1 MGKKKYVIIQGAYS
15 DLAKDTIQ
23 SLSNYNLILLGKNS
37 SKLRKLKSKVKNTKI
52 IILPIDV
59 TDENLSENILEI
71 CRIKKIKIYGAVNFA
86 SQHSILPLRIIDYKN
101 FQTIYKNNVFS
112 LINLLKFFSKNPKY
126 VELKSSIINISS
138 VSSLKG
144 NKSISLYSSSK
155 AATNNLVKSY
165 ALELSTKGIRI
176 NSIIL
181 GHFEKGMSK
190 ETNKFLNNQ
199 QLLELKSKH
208 PLGFGKIESLV
219 GGIKFLL
226 DVETDWITGINLNID
241 GGYSA

>member
-1 MGKKKYVIIQGAYS
+1 MGKKKYIIILGAYS
-15 DLAKDTIQ
+15 DLAKETLK

-37 SKLRKLKSKVKNTKI
+37 AKLLKLKNKIRNTKVI
-52 IILPIDV
+52 SLSLDAI
-59 TDENLSENILEI
+59 DENLSEKILNICKFE
-71 CRIKKIKIYGAVNFA
+71 KIKIYGAINFV
-86 SQHSILPLRIIDYKN
+86 SQHSILPLKIIDYKN
-101 FQTIYKNNVFS
+101 FQTVYKNNVFS
-112 LINLLKFFSKNPKY
+112 LINLLKFFSKYPNY
-126 VELKSSIINISS
+126 VENSSSIINISS

-144 NKSISLYSSSK
+144 SKSISLYSSSK

-165 ALELSTKGIRI
+165 ALELSNKRVRV

-190 ETNKFLNNQ
+190 ETKKFLNNQ
-199 QLLELKSKH
+199 QILELESLH
-208 PLGFGKIESLV
+208 PLGFGKIKSLV

-226 DVETDWITGINLNID
+226 DDENDWVTGINLSID

>member
-1 MGKKKYVIIQGAYS
+1 MDKKKYIIILGAYS
-15 DLAKDTIQ
+15 DLAKETLK
-23 SLSNYNLILLGKNS
+23 SLSNYNLILLGKNTA
-37 SKLRKLKSKVKNTKI
+37 KLLKLKNKIRDTKVI
-52 IILPIDV
+52 SLSIDA
-59 TDENLSENILEI
+59 TDENFSEKILNICKFE
-71 CRIKKIKIYGAVNFA
+71 KIKIYGAINFV
-86 SQHSILPLRIIDYKN
+86 SQHSILPLKIIEYKS
-101 FQTIYKNNVFS
+101 FQTVYKNNVFS
-112 LINLLKFFSKNPKY
+112 LINLLKFFSKYSNY
-126 VELKSSIINISS
+126 VENSSSIINISS

-165 ALELSTKGIRI
+165 ALELSNKGVRV

-190 ETNKFLNNQ
+190 ETKKFLNNQ
-199 QLLELKSKH
+199 QILELESMH
-208 PLGFGKIESLV
+208 PLGFGKIKSLV

-226 DVETDWITGINLNID
+226 DEENDWVTGINLSID

>member
-1 MGKKKYVIIQGAYS
+1 MVKKKYIIILGAYS
-15 DLAKDTIQ
+15 DLARDTLKN
-23 SLSNYNLILLGKNS
+23 LSNYNFILLGKNS
-37 SKLRKLKSKVKNTKI
+37 SKLLKLKSKIKNTKVI
-52 IILPIDV
+52 TLPIDA
-59 TDENLSENILEI
+59 TDENLSENILKI
-71 CRIKKIKIYGAVNFA
+71 CKAKKIKIFGAVNFA
-86 SQHSILPLRIIDYKN
+86 SQHSILPLKIIDYKN

-112 LINLLKFFSKNPKY
+112 LINLVKFFSKNFKCI
-126 VELKSSIINISS
+126 ESKSSIINISS

-155 AATNNLVKSY
+155 AAANNLVKSY
-165 ALELSTKGIRI
+165 ALELSTRGIRV

-190 ETNKFLNNQ
+190 ETNKFLNKQ

-208 PLGFGKIESLV
+208 PLGFGKIKSLV

-226 DVETDWITGINLNID
+226 NVENDWITGINLNID